1 MRHRFIHAAA
11 AAFAATW
18 LAGCTTGMAGG
29 ADRQFVGSEKCSA
42 CHKTEYQSW
51 KASWHAKMVRPAK
64 EGLLKDAGDNW
75 EKDGKGNAGPTKG
88 NITGTPAKMEDVVYV
103 IGSHWKQRFLVPNP
117 ASGGHQFLDKQW
129 NTIHKQWEP
138 YGQKNTW
145 ESQCA
150 TCHAT
155 GYRVLAIDEQTRA
168 VKKWAMSEEN
178 VGCEACHGPGSK
190 HATTGDRREIFNPG
204 KASHAESS
212 KVCGYCHIRLENYNF
227 KTAEGN
233 PAEQL
238 PHPVIGQSY
247 KAGIDDWTTW
257 YPDKVLLVGIQPED
271 PITKNWPNTDLNN
284 AFWIDEAAQKSGYFE
299 ARKHH
304 QQYQEHLQTAHFK
317 KNVAGCVTCHS
328 PHASSSTPKPV
339 KTADTCRACHLAPV
353 DIEKTM
359 PGTASTAQNLFVRT
373 HTFNPA
379 STRKGGPTATGAPEP
394 AYYHK
399 K

>member
-1 MRHRFIHAAA
+1 MRHRSFVAAA
-11 AAFAATW
+11 AVSAATL
-18 LAGCTTGMAGG
+18 LAGCTIGMAGG
-29 ADRQFVGSEKCSA
+29 SDRQFVGSEKCSA

-64 EGLLKDAGDNW
+64 EALLKDAGENW
-75 EKDGKGNAGPTKG
+75 AKDSKSNAGPTKA

-103 IGSHWKQRFLVPNP
+103 IGAHWKQRFLVPNP
-117 ASGGHQFLDKQW
+117 ATGGHQFLDKQW
-129 NTIHKQWEP
+129 NAIHKQWEP

-145 ESQCA
+145 ETQCA

-155 GYRVLAIDEQTRA
+155 GYRVLGIDEKTRA
-168 VKKWAMSEEN
+168 VKKWAMTEDN
-178 VGCEACHGPGSK
+178 VGCEACHAPGSK
-190 HATTGDRREIFNPG
+190 HASTGDKREIFNPG

-212 KVCGYCHIRLENYNF
+212 KVCGYCHIRIENDDYR
-227 KTAEGN
+227 TAEGN
-233 PAEQL
+233 HAEFL

-257 YPDKVLLVGIQPED
+257 YPDKVLMVGIQPED
-271 PITKNWPNTDLNN
+271 PISRNYPGTDLNN
-284 AFWIDEAAQKSGYFE
+284 AFFIDEAAQKSGYFE

-304 QQYQEHLQTAHFK
+304 QQYQEHLQSAHFK

-328 PHASSSTPKPV
+328 PHASSSNPKPL
-339 KTADTCRACHLAPV
+339 KAADTCKACHLAPV
-353 DIEKTM
+353 DIERVM
-359 PGTASTAQNLFVRT
+359 PGTASTAGNLFVRT

-379 STRKGGPTATGAPEP
+379 STRKGGPTATGVPEP
-394 AYYHK
+394 AYFYK

>member
-1 MRHRFIHAAA
+1 MRDRSIIAAA
-11 AAFAATW
+11 AASAAML

-64 EGLLKDAGDNW
+64 EALLKDAGDNW
-75 EKDGKGNAGPTKG
+75 AKDAKGNAGPTKA
-88 NITGTPAKMEDVVYV
+88 NVTGAPAKMEDVVYV

-129 NTIHKQWEP
+129 NAIHKQWEP

-247 KAGIDDWTTW
+247 KAGTDDWTTW

-299 ARKHH
+299 ARKHR

-328 PHASSSTPKPV
+328 PHASSSNPKPV
-339 KTADTCRACHLAPV
+339 KAADTCKACHLAPV
-353 DIEKTM
+353 DIEKVM
-359 PGTASTAQNLFVRT
+359 PGTASTAGNLFVRT

-379 STRKGGPTATGAPEP
+379 STRKGGPTATNAPEP
-394 AYYHK
+394 AYYYK